1 MTIRACVYA
10 RVSHTSGSVER
21 QIRELKEIAAKND
34 WVIVDTY
41 IDHGISGA
49 KGKDG
54 RPALKQMMDDSI
66 TRKFDVVMI
75 SSIDRLGRSLQHLIE
90 IVNDLQSKTIDLFML
105 KQAIDTTTPS
115 GKLMFSMI
123 GAFAEFERSIIRER
137 ILSGLENAKAKGK
150 VLGRKTNLDASTE
163 RKIVS
168 MKEAGA
174 TIRKI
179 ASECSVGT
187 QTIYKVLRAA

>member
-1 MTIRACVYA
+1 MKKVCLYV

-21 QIRELKEIAAKND
+21 QIRELTEVAADNNWK
-34 WVIVDTY
+34 IVETY

-54 RPALKQMMDDSI
+54 RPALKQMMNDSI
-66 TRKFDVVMI
+66 KRKFDVVMI

-90 IVNDLQSKTIDLFML
+90 IVNDLQAKSVDLFIL
-105 KQAIDTTTPS
+105 AQSIDTTIPS
-115 GKLMFSMI
+115 GKLMFSMVS
-123 GAFAEFERSIIRER
+123 AFAEYERSIIRER
-137 ILSGLENAKAKGK
+137 VISGLENAKSKGV
-150 VLGRKTNLDASTE
+150 VLGRKTNLDALTE

-168 MKEAGA
+168 MKASGA
-174 TIRKI
+174 PIRKI